1 MSFFSKKDVL
11 SKKVLLSVL
20 AAGFISS
27 FGIQSSAWAATSGS
41 LPEAE
46 LIDGVYVIND
56 SVDVAY
62 IEVIDGNKLLLGGGG
77 TVSGALLND
86 GYKSVTVT
94 QKGSTLTANN
104 VAFTGQVR
112 LENDTFL
119 NLLGSSAIYSKEEV
133 IHDDQPADILLSV
146 AQGAKIAFNSA
157 DKETVIKG
165 HIELNGAELHTR
177 GKVRVNGAI
186 IAHEGSK
193 VTINDGLLSEGCSV
207 LGARKSNSHKALE
220 VSGGS
225 TVFANNVAFKGEIT
239 VSGESKVVLN
249 GGSVTKSIMYGDE
262 SQKTLSS
269 TNNGNTS
276 GQEVE
281 YTEIGVD
288 DDKSYFE
295 INGVNVN
302 SNLGAFE
309 GGKIVINGGGVDAIH
324 GIYAGIR
331 DNSDTE
337 TTTSVVELNGNPNNI
352 FTCGEFLI
360 ADHGGKIYINGGTL
374 KADNF
379 RSLLKYADDGE
390 EQTHTS
396 DANGIV
402 LDKNGVISTYS
413 DQIFTYAAYKM
424 NNGTETVSVD
434 SGIVLV
440 DVNTAVNF
448 QAGTLQLNDAKYTL
462 EYVKKASDNL
472 KNADSGATKLV
483 MTGQLVNS
491 NGDKLSNVDIR
502 NIANSDLSNI
512 EFDKLTVKT
521 SGNLVVGNDTDTLD
535 NSTQNV
541 DYGFSVGKLEF
552 AAGSD
557 SITLEGGREVTLGG
571 TSGGDVVSVNDDN
584 NAKVNVVV
592 GTNSNGSNTNG
603 TLNIGNS
610 SVGED
615 VNLKLNGNV
624 TVNKSSTLNTNGKVN
639 ITDGVS
645 LSDATLDAA
654 VGSVST
660 TKLEVGGNSN
670 LLGYAEAD
678 DLTLSNNASA
688 GNNVLNIG
696 NDSGSGT
703 LTIKNADLNGGT
715 LFLDPEWKPGGT
727 INDASGLAVTEAT
740 TLTGNYVVGRNSYLS
755 LGADLATAKAVF
767 AKTEETWGEN
777 DITAAAYI
785 DSKVDV
791 STGSLVVNGSFTTA
805 PSSYTN
811 GSVVF
816 ADKSL
821 LMVNGTNIQSQTA
834 ISGVSSAT
842 IDEGSKLYID
852 NAQEGVVYKISD
864 SNLTAWSEKNIFSN
878 NKLLKFSIIAGAGFS
893 VSTSNLSMQEAYGN
907 SLIAPHVFDAA
918 MAAGGTANEFVNKA
932 ANAHNNSTDAAQIS
946 AFNSAAAMSELAS
959 VEHGTFAA
967 SNLFTDAVAEHMSL
981 VDAKEHDKDVWAK
994 YIHSR
999 NNVDGLA
1006 LAGNHTNYDATYN
1019 GIVVGSD
1026 IYKEG
1031 KGIIGGA
1038 LTYIDGSIKGNTIA
1052 ARTENDATYYGL
1064 SIYGGI
1070 QNEDSVVVGDISY
1083 LHGKNDITQRNSGMN
1098 LTADAKSDAFSI
1110 GVRAEKAIKSG
1121 VGKFVPYAGLRYM
1134 HLGAGNYSNSIGITY
1149 DGDDM
1154 NLWLLPIGVKYS
1166 ADMQKG
1172 DWNIR
1177 PVVEIGYVWNMGE
1190 RNANQTVSLNGAS
1203 DGFGFDVADSGSYVG
1218 RIAVEA
1224 EKANTT
1230 YGLSYEYQKGDNVK
1244 TGKWTANISW
1254 TF

>member
-1 MSFFSKKDVL
+1 MSFVSKKDVL
-11 SKKVLLSVL
+11 SKRVLLAVI
-20 AAGFISS
+20 AAGFFGS
-27 FGIQSSAWAATSGS
+27 FSIHSSALAEYRGD
-41 LPEAE
+41 LPDEE
-46 LIDGVYVIND
+46 LIDGVYVIKAPVN
-56 SVDVAY
+56 APY
-62 IEVIDGNKLLLGGGG
+62 IEVNNGTKLLLDGGG
-77 TVSGALLND
+77 TVSGSKIGND
-86 GYKSVTVT
+86 FKATSISNAGTV
-94 QKGSTLTANN
+94 LTARN
-104 VAFTGQVR
+104 VAFSGQVTVD
-112 LENDTFL
+112 NSSVL
-119 NLLGSSAIYSKEEV
+119 NLLDGCSITSKV
-133 IHDDQPADILLSV
+133 VDGATGNPSYIL
-146 AQGAKIAFNSA
+146 IARERSKVVFNSA
-157 DKETVIKG
+157 EKTTSIKG
-165 HIELNGAELHTR
+165 HVNIVGSELHTR
-177 GKVRVNGAI
+177 GAVRIDGAI
-186 IAHEGSK
+186 IADDGAFISLNEGLLNAGGSVNGARYDNSELALALTDNSTLYANNIDFVGEIIVKSDSK
-193 VTINDGLLSEGCSV
+193 VI
-207 LGARKSNSHKALE
+207 
-220 VSGGS
+220 
-225 TVFANNVAFKGEIT
+225 
-239 VSGESKVVLN
+239 LN
-249 GGSVTKSIMYGDE
+249 GGSIKPGRMYD
-262 SQKTLSS
+262 K
-269 TNNGNTS
+269 NGQDD
-276 GQEVE
+276 GA
-281 YTEIGVD
+281 TEIGVD
-288 DDKSYFE
+288 GKEAYFE
-295 INGVNVN
+295 INGVTIKT
-302 SNLGAFE
+302 NLGAFD
-309 GGKIVINGGGVDAIH
+309 GGKIVINGGGVNAPE
-324 GIYAGIR
+324 GIYAGAREERESNFKAESEI
-331 DNSDTE
+331 
-337 TTTSVVELNGNPNNI
+337 VLNGNPNNKFI
-352 FTCGEFLI
+352 CKEFII
-360 ADHGGKIYINGGTL
+360 ADHGSKIYINGGTL

-379 RSLLKYADDGE
+379 RSLLKYTDGG
-390 EQTHTS
+390 EQQPHTS

-483 MTGQLVNS
+483 MTGQLVNN
-491 NGDKLSNVDIR
+491 NGDELSNVDIL
-502 NIANSDLSNI
+502 NITNSDLSNI

-521 SGNLVVGNDTDTLD
+521 SGNLVVGNDTATLD

-639 ITDGVS
+639 ITYGVS
-645 LSDATLDAA
+645 LSDATLNVA

-670 LLGYAEAD
+670 LLGDAEAD

-755 LGADLATAKAVF
+755 LGAGLATAKAVF

-777 DITAAAYI
+777 AITAATYI

-791 STGSLVVNGSFTTA
+791 SSGSLVVNGDLTTA

-816 ADKSL
+816 ANKSL
-821 LMVNGTNIQSQTA
+821 LMVNGSNIQSEAA

-842 IDEGSKLYID
+842 INSGSKLYID
-852 NAQEGVVYKISD
+852 NAQEGAVYKILD
-864 SNLTAWSEKNIFSN
+864 NNLTAWSEKNIFSN
-878 NKLLKFSIIAGAGFS
+878 NKLLKFSIVSGSGFS
-893 VSTSNLSMQEAYGN
+893 VSTSTLSMQEVYGDA
-907 SLIAPHVFDAA
+907 LIAPHVFDAA
-918 MAAGGTANEFVNKA
+918 MAADGKANKFVNNA
-932 ANAHNNSTDAAQIS
+932 ANAHNNGTEAAQIS
-946 AFNSAAAMSELAS
+946 AFNSAAAMSELAG

-967 SNLFTDAVAEHMSL
+967 SNLLSDAVAEHMSL
-981 VDAKEHDKDVWAK
+981 LDAKEHDKDVWAK

-1026 IYKEG
+1026 LYKEG

-1110 GVRAEKAIKSG
+1110 GVRAEKDIKSG

-1134 HLGAGNYSNSIGITY
+1134 HLGAGNYTNSIGISY

-1172 DWNIR
+1172 DWKIR
-1177 PVVEIGYVWNMGE
+1177 PVAEIGYVWNMGE

-1230 YGLSYEYQKGDNVK
+1230 YGLSYEYQKGDSEK
-1244 TGKWTANISW
+1244 TGKWTANVSW

>member
-1 MSFFSKKDVL
+1 MSFFSKNDVL
-11 SKKVLLSVL
+11 SKKILLSIL
-20 AAGFISS
+20 AAGFMGG
-27 FGIQSSAWAATSGS
+27 FGLQSSALAATIDD
-41 LPEAE
+41 LPQAE
-46 LIDGVYVIND
+46 LIDGVYVIKEP
-56 SVDVAY
+56 VDVAS
-62 IEVIDGNKLLLGGGG
+62 IELRDGNKLLLEGGG
-77 TVSGALLND
+77 TVSGALFTEN
-86 GYKSVTVT
+86 YISVSLT
-94 QKGSTLTANN
+94 QKGTTLTANN
-104 VAFTGQVR
+104 VAFTGQIE
-112 LENDTFL
+112 LYKGTFL
-119 NLLGSSAIYSKEEV
+119 NLLGSCAINSQKEEIV
-133 IHDDQPADILLSV
+133 ASQPADRLLW
-146 AQGAKIAFNSA
+146 ADQGAKIAFNSA
-157 DKETVIKG
+157 DKETTIKG

-177 GKVRVNGAI
+177 GKFSINGAI
-186 IAHEGSK
+186 IAHTGSK
-193 VTINDGLLSEGCSV
+193 VTLNDGLLDKGCSV
-207 LGARKSNSHKALE
+207 LGARESNSHKALE

-225 TVFANNVAFKGEIT
+225 TVYANNVAFKGEIT
-239 VSGESKVVLN
+239 VSDKAKVVLN
-249 GGSVTKSIMYGDE
+249 GGSVTKDIMYSDASKEPLKTIGDE
-262 SQKTLSS
+262 S
-269 TNNGNTS
+269 TNNGNS
-276 GQEVE
+276 GSQEVE
-281 YTEIGVD
+281 YTEIGVED
-288 DDKSYFE
+288 AESYFE
-295 INGVNVN
+295 INGVNVD

-402 LDKNGVISTYS
+402 LDQNGVISTMS
-413 DQIFTYAAYKM
+413 GQIFTNAACDADGG
-424 NNGTETVSVD
+424 NLQTD
-434 SGIVLV
+434 SGAIHT
-440 DVNTAVNF
+440 DVNNAVNF
-448 QAGTLQLNDAKYTL
+448 KGGTLQLNDAKYTL
-462 EYVKKASDNL
+462 DYVKQASRNL
-472 KNADSGATKLV
+472 KSADSGTTKLV
-483 MTGQLVNS
+483 MTGT
-491 NGDKLSNVDIR
+491 LSNDNDVYV
-502 NIANSDLSNI
+502 NQIANDELSDI
-512 EFDKLTVKT
+512 EFDNLTAKT
-521 SGNLVVGNDTDTLD
+521 TGNLVVGSGTATLD
-535 NSTQNV
+535 ASTQNV
-541 DYGFSVGKLEF
+541 NNGFSVGKLEL
-552 AAGSD
+552 AANSNNVA
-557 SITLEGGREVTLGG
+557 ITGNEKVTVGG
-571 TSGGDVVSVNDDN
+571 TGGGEVVSVAGDT

-592 GTNSNGSNTNG
+592 GNNTSGSGSQG

-624 TVNKSSTLNTNGKVN
+624 TVNKNSTLNTNGQVK

-645 LSDATLDAA
+645 LGDATLNAA
-654 VGSVST
+654 VGSVNT
-660 TKLEVGGNSN
+660 DKLEVGGNSN
-670 LLGYAEAD
+670 LLGDANVAN
-678 DLTLSNNASA
+678 LTLSNNTSA
-688 GNNVLNIG
+688 GNNILNIG
-696 NDSGSGT
+696 NNDGSGT
-703 LTIKNADLNGGT
+703 LTVKNADLNGGT
-715 LFLDPEWKPGGT
+715 LFLDPVWKDGGT

-740 TLTGNYVVGRNSYLS
+740 TLNGNYVVGQNSYLS
-755 LGADLATAKAVF
+755 LGASLKVARNVF
-767 AKTEETWGEN
+767 AKTEENWAASGV
-777 DITAAAYI
+777 TAAAYI

-791 STGSLVVNGSFTTA
+791 STGSLVVNGSLTTA

-918 MAAGGTANEFVNKA
+918 MAAGGTANEFVNNA
-932 ANAHNNSTDAAQIS
+932 ANAHNNGTEAAQIS
-946 AFNSAAAMSELAS
+946 AFNSAAAMSELAG

-967 SNLFTDAVAEHMSL
+967 SNLLSDAVAEHMSL
-981 VDAKEHDKDVWAK
+981 LDAKEHDKDVWAK